1 MFIILLFKKQK
12 QTTKMTLKIPKTIH
26 GIDGKKAYERI
37 VNGIP
42 EEQTPIVQPI
52 QNPIMNSTED
62 FIYVPSINLYVAKQR
77 TLLNSNYNECQESLH
92 KENSKMLTIP
102 EFKEFL
108 NYTKDNF
115 LDIYNEITEIRNPW
129 RSEWLDADFKV
140 ENRDLFVHY
149 HVFENNNIVRKKE
162 KLDKDILMEDK
173 TPGISLD
180 GWLKDSIKQGLPKQ
194 NIASGNLYYWFPRSD
209 NNSVAWFS
217 AAVDGA
223 YLVCDRSPSVRGSS
237 LGVRAAKQRV

>member
-1 MFIILLFKKQK
+1 
-12 QTTKMTLKIPKTIH
+12 MTLKIPKTIH

-37 VNGIP
+37 VNGIS
-42 EEQTPIVQPI
+42 EEQTVIVQPV
-52 QNPIMNSTED
+52 QNPIMNSTDD

-115 LDIYNEITEIRNPW
+115 LDIYNEITEVRSPW

-140 ENRDLFVHY
+140 ENKDLFVY
-149 HVFENNNIVRKKE
+149 FHVFKNGNIIGKKE
-162 KLDKDILMEDK
+162 KLDENILMEDK
-173 TPGISLD
+173 TPGISLE
-180 GWLKDSIKQGLPKQ
+180 GWLKDSTKQGLPKQ

-209 NNSVAWFS
+209 NNSVARFLANVGW
-217 AAVDGA
+217 VDLNC
-223 YLVCDRSPSVRGSS
+223 YRFPSDQLSS